1 MNKRV
6 AKISNNN
13 NHIYFSLLGL
23 ALVTLAIL
31 YMYFL
36 SASVV
41 HVVLR
46 KQAVTNIA
54 NIESQISQLE
64 SSYITAQHLV
74 SDKIVSSKDFSENSK
89 KIFVSRAVPTFAMS
103 NSTY

>member
-6 AKISNNN
+6 VKISNNN
-13 NHIYFSLLGL
+13 NHVYFSLLGL
-23 ALVTLAIL
+23 TLITLLFL
-31 YMYFL
+31 YVYFL

-46 KQAVTNIA
+46 KQAITNTA
-54 NIESQISQLE
+54 NIESQIAQLE
-64 SSYITAQHLV
+64 TSYISAQH
-74 SDKIVSSKDFSENSK
+74 SISNKIASSEGFSENSK

-103 NSTY
+103 ASNF